1 MTDRLKVGGE
11 IGVASHLNVTFT
23 QMDRYGFAQSKRGKI
38 IIQNRRPEDS
48 RLLATPDRGLEVLI
62 NAICSSV
69 PSIDG
74 GVCPFL
80 QPAYIIGCLRAE
92 RKQRAPS

>member
-11 IGVASHLNVTFT
+11 IGVASRLNVTFT

-48 RLLATPDRGLEVLI
+48 PLLATPGGLEVLI